1 MMMIRGLVFADGNRW
16 GRVVR
21 MLIKMEEGVAG
32 RRRGVTGKRRGVARR
47 RGVTGRRRE
56 LREGLLELEVL
67 REGEGL
73 LELEVSKRYNINN
86 ISN

>member
-1 MMMIRGLVFADGNRW
+1 LREREGKLW
-16 GRVVR
+16 GG
-21 MLIKMEEGVAG
+21 EGELQG
-32 RRRGVTGKRRGVARR
+32 GGG
-47 RGVTGRRRE
+47 E

-67 REGEGL
+67 REGGGL